1 MRADLLALLP
11 ELVELAV
18 LSVGTALLSLGGL
31 YIEWFT
37 LSTVGTGDT
46 TVALWAGVMG
56 LVPFAFAYLLA
67 TDQVAPR
74 LHRLLADLDGTA

>member
-11 ELVELAV
+11 ELVELVV
-18 LSVGTALLSLGGL
+18 LSIGTALLSLGG
-31 YIEWFT
+31 
-37 LSTVGTGDT
+37 
-46 TVALWAGVMG
+46 LWAGVMG

-74 LHRLLADLDGTA
+74 LRRLLGGLDETA